1 MKTVFIIILS
11 LPMVIFSQ
19 SNNSESIFDPVTES
33 DTTQKKEKSYPN
45 VEFVPTFDI
54 GVAGYIE
61 NEVLL
66 DRGPYAPHQ
75 IGNSISTASSE
86 LDFSQSRN
94 FALNF
99 NVAFNL
105 TKNVGIVTGAGLSY
119 NSYSF
124 KENVVVNP
132 VHGSLSYDSV
142 TSYSK
147 YRFKNN
153 YIQMPVFIKI
163 QSSNED
169 FQLAAGPILGYRFT
183 SKTKA
188 VYTVGSTEYK
198 NFEKD
203 NFSVNPLKLSV
214 GARFNYKGLGLYFNY
229 GLTDFL
235 QGAKYE
241 NPQIKSYELM
251 PFEVGVTIGSF

>member
-1 MKTVFIIILS
+1 MKRLLILIVS
-11 LPMVIFSQ
+11 LPVIGFSQ
-19 SNNSESIFDPVTES
+19 TENSSIFDTVPETG
-33 DTTQKKEKSYPN
+33 DTAQEIVKTYPN

-54 GVAGYIE
+54 GVAGYVE
-61 NEVLL
+61 NDLLL
-66 DRGPYAPHQ
+66 DPGPYAPHQ
-75 IGNSISTASSE
+75 IGNSISIASTE

-105 TKNVGIVTGAGLSY
+105 TKNVGIVTGAGLSF
-119 NSYSF
+119 NSYGF
-124 KENVVVNP
+124 KQNVVINP
-132 VHGSLSYDSV
+132 VHGSFSYDSV
-142 TSYSK
+142 TTYSK

-153 YIQMPVFIKI
+153 YVQMPILIKV
-163 QSSNED
+163 QSANED
-169 FQLAAGPILGYRFT
+169 FQFAAGPILGYRFL

-188 VYTVGSTEYK
+188 VYEVGSTEYK

-229 GLTDFL
+229 GLTNLL